1 MPEQTMTNP
10 LGMKSINEIKDKT
23 YGELLGDIIKRIFTW
38 DWVFTKY
45 YEKIIVIGSI
55 AYTLISIW
63 RWII

>member
-55 AYTLISIW
+55 AYTLISI
-63 RWII
+63 

>member
-1 MPEQTMTNP
+1 MTNP

>member
-45 YEKIIVIGSI
+45 YEK
-55 AYTLISIW
+55 
-63 RWII
+63 